1 MPVLPIPACVESFIT
16 GQELKEGM
24 IILCIIIIIA
34 SLLPI
39 LLLIIFCNT
48 TGLNFN
54 VNGNSPDNLNINVR
68 WGYHVGTS
76 NGVFDDPITY
86 ATVACAIIAAIV
98 LLLCFLEDIAPIIHF
113 IMIVIWVLITI
124 WIVCVVVYF
133 VTHYHTGFFHGGTCG
148 IVLLVDLICY
158 ILIAVAMVYGVI
170 VYWSFYAESD

>member
-1 MPVLPIPACVESFIT
+1 MAEITEKTSRQFVPFVDIWCEDSVECDVTENCFVE
-16 GQELKEGM
+16 QAL
-24 IILCIIIIIA
+24 
-34 SLLPI
+34 
-39 LLLIIFCNT
+39 
-48 TGLNFN
+48 
-54 VNGNSPDNLNINVR
+54 
-68 WGYHVGTS
+68 
-76 NGVFDDPITY
+76 DPITY